1 MAREKGEKAN
11 VKGVV
16 EEDCSVILIP
26 SDQLY
31 KLRKNQP
38 NWNLFISIK
47 IAYTRP
53 IDFSSNQIKTTVI
66 LLFFYIEFLWIYL
79 LTIINRTPQSIQAGS
94 VRKDKKMSYFMEIK
108 ENKTND
114 PTHEIKTAGLYFKP
128 VFSA

>member
-47 IAYTRP
+47 NSLY
-53 IDFSSNQIKTTVI
+53 
-66 LLFFYIEFLWIYL
+66 
-79 LTIINRTPQSIQAGS
+79 QA
-94 VRKDKKMSYFMEIK
+94 D
-108 ENKTND
+108 
-114 PTHEIKTAGLYFKP
+114 
-128 VFSA
+128 